1 MHKTDLIKQVEE
13 IKLLS
18 NKELSL
24 MSENFIE
31 QSKQHAFDKVL

>member
-1 MHKTDLIKQVEE
+1 MNKTDLIKQVDE

-18 NKELSL
+18 NKELTL

-31 QSKQHAFDKVL
+31 